1 LAVANYHETY
11 GCFPPAYVADR
22 DGKRMHSWRVLI
34 LPFLAQQELYNA
46 YNFDEPWDGP
56 NNRKLADKVGRI
68 YLRSGLESD
77 QVHTTSFVAAVGPET
92 AWKGS
97 EPMTYKDLGDGAH
110 STLMVVE
117 VPDGTFRW
125 MEPRDLRFDWMSYR
139 INDGSGRG
147 LGSRL
152 GGARVVSADGTV
164 RTLPDD
170 FDPVRLRAMLTA
182 NGGEAID
189 ESSDL
194 ATAPLNHP
202 GDASDQRKRAG
213 SWRADPERK
222 GRGASMPEIIDQHL
236 PSEAFG
242 VFEIVQITRGA
253 LEAEAV
259 AGVEDHWHEVRVLG
273 PTVGEVFDGGFADF
287 GVLV

>member
-11 GCFPPAYVADR
+11 GCFPPASVADR
-22 DGKRMHSWRVLI
+22 DGKPLHSWRVLI
-34 LPFLAQQELYNA
+34 LPFLEQPELYNA

-77 QVHTTSFVAAVGPET
+77 QVHTTSFVAVVGPET
-92 AWKGS
+92 
-97 EPMTYKDLGDGAH
+97 
-110 STLMVVE
+110 VVE
-117 VPDGTFRW
+117 VPDGKFRW
-125 MEPRDLRFDWMSYR
+125 MEPRDLRFDRMSFR

-152 GGARVVSADGTV
+152 GGVRVVSVDGTV

-189 ESSDL
+189 E
-194 ATAPLNHP
+194 
-202 GDASDQRKRAG
+202 
-213 SWRADPERK
+213 
-222 GRGASMPEIIDQHL
+222 
-236 PSEAFG
+236 
-242 VFEIVQITRGA
+242 
-253 LEAEAV
+253 
-259 AGVEDHWHEVRVLG
+259 
-273 PTVGEVFDGGFADF
+273 
-287 GVLV
+287 